1 MNAPHDTET
10 GQPGPYGPEPGESGP
25 RVTRDEVR
33 DLARLRRSRTDRKV
47 SGVAGGIARHLDI
60 DPLLVRVAFVIL
72 TFFGGGGLILY
83 GVAWVLVPEDETG
96 DTVIRTDD
104 GVRTAALIIAGVLA
118 VASVIGDSIGGMDF
132 PWPLMLVG
140 LVLLVVFG
148 SKQAKE
154 NRAAGPGGA
163 DTPAPPAPDG
173 SGAAYETYRPWL
185 PPHPPRPADPRRRGP
200 LLFPFALALA
210 VLGLGVVGTMDLAG
224 VDVVPSAY
232 PATVLG
238 VVGVMLLVGAF
249 YGRAGGL
256 IFVGLVAAAATA
268 ASSVVGSHSIG
279 EVKASPDSAEELAAS
294 YDLGIGDMVI
304 DLTELSPTELA
315 QLDGRKLEL
324 DNRVGHIRVIVPD
337 EGLHV
342 EADAQIIAGEVV
354 LFGEKTDSSDKA
366 SYNEDDEPTLEIE
379 ADMVLGQIEVI
390 TAKDA
395 A

>member
-25 RVTRDEVR
+25 RVTREEVR

-83 GVAWVLVPEDETG
+83 GVAWVLVPEEETG

-154 NRAAGPGGA
+154 KRTAGADAPVPPPPGGA
-163 DTPAPPAPDG
+163 G
-173 SGAAYETYRPWL
+173 STYETYRPWQ
-185 PPHPPRPADPRRRGP
+185 PPHAPRPVDPRRRGP
-200 LLFPFALALA
+200 LLFPFTLALA

-238 VVGVMLLVGAF
+238 VVGTMLLVGAF

-268 ASSVVGSHSIG
+268 VSSLVGNHSVG
-279 EVKASPDSAEELAAS
+279 EVKATPDSAEALADS
-294 YDLGIGDMVI
+294 YDLGVGDMVI
-304 DLTELSPTELA
+304 DLTELSPTELDE
-315 QLDGRKLEL
+315 LDGTKLEL

-337 EGLHV
+337 KGLQV
-342 EADAQIIAGEVV
+342 EADAQVIAGEVI
-354 LFGEKTDSSDKA
+354 LFGKKTDGSDKA
-366 SYNEDDEPTLEIE
+366 SYSQDDEDPTLEIE